1 MKNNDFSK
9 IIILILLNS
18 FVSTQEIK
26 QIVNNPMPNHQLPEI
41 QSIDFPEI
49 QSNDLPPIQT
59 QSSDTN
65 IILSKANKVIQ
76 SIDIPVPSAKKII
89 EQTRD
94 TASNIKIPVANTKK
108 VERLKFGLG
117 FEFHM
122 FPSAFVMEQG
132 SPLGVYVPIET
143 SGFLIEPA
151 LSYYSITSNRD
162 WDESDYDDYESI
174 STNWSLVV
182 GAFKLF
188 EKEKLRFYA
197 GARIG
202 KSWSTYEE
210 TDSDD
215 EESDATVLAPTV
227 GVEYFISDNF
237 SFGGEGMYSMI
248 SSENEEDEYTR
259 TTKLTTLIPTFIV
272 RFYF

>member
-1 MKNNDFSK
+1 MKKMVTMLMVLGLFSS
-9 IIILILLNS
+9 ISLA
-18 FVSTQEIK
+18 QQ
-26 QIVNNPMPNHQLPEI
+26 QI
-41 QSIDFPEI
+41 
-49 QSNDLPPIQT
+49 
-59 QSSDTN
+59 
-65 IILSKANKVIQ
+65 
-76 SIDIPVPSAKKII
+76 
-89 EQTRD
+89 
-94 TASNIKIPVANTKK
+94 
-108 VERLKFGLG
+108 KFGLG

-122 FPSAFVMEQG
+122 FPSAFLMEQG